1 MSLLTL
7 EDVCV
12 SYENNSQLTISNIN
26 LCVNDSE
33 ILCIVGESGSGKT
46 TLLNS
51 ILNLLPNQAKMTGKI
66 VFQNMDLCQI
76 PLKVLEKKRGKDI
89 TVVFQDTGRFMNPIQ
104 KIGKQF
110 SNYLKQK
117 GYRDDYRI
125 LAKELFEKVGLL
137 DVDRILNSYPFELSG
152 GMRQRVGIAFAISL
166 QPKLLLADEPTSA
179 LDVTVQKQVADIF
192 VMMKQRYQTAIIIV
206 THNMGLAKY
215 ISDKICVM
223 KDGEIVEFGET
234 SQVINFPKSAY
245 TKLLID
251 AIVDLED
258 EQL

>member
-223 KDGEIVEFGET
+223 KDGEIVECGET

>member
-66 VFQNMDLCQI
+66 VFQNMDLCQM

-223 KDGEIVEFGET
+223 KDGKIVECGET

-251 AIVDLED
+251 AVVDLED